1 MDAAFIVLQNRN
13 KQKGTGDMNI
23 QKAASD
29 GRAGFNPF
37 SFITAKCTCEA

>member
-1 MDAAFIVLQNRN
+1 
-13 KQKGTGDMNI
+13 MNI

-37 SFITAKCTCEA
+37 SFITAKCTCEALCIIEEMTN